1 MASSIASS
9 RLVGLGA
16 AWVSILMVATV
27 LRPLERTLAGTTS
40 VRLEQLAVLAGQGTA
55 LTVLGGL
62 RCAVASGCWLQAN
75 RAWEQRDAA
84 SMMTWLELTVA
95 ADERPVYYWLN
106 GARMLAYDM
115 PEWRLTAS
123 APRAYRRKIQEE
135 HAQSAL
141 QFLAN
146 GLRWHGKEAALFIE
160 MANLHLRCTG
170 DLAQAAHCYRLAAQ
184 QDDAPY
190 YAARIH
196 AELLQKMGRL
206 EEARDWLRQIL
217 PRLPEGDAAAR
228 KEVVVAR
235 IQALERQLAAR

>member
-1 MASSIASS
+1 MALSIANSS
-9 RLVGLGA
+9 LVGLGA
-16 AWVSILMVATV
+16 ACASILAMATV
-27 LRPLERTLAGTTS
+27 LRPLELILAGAARDRS
-40 VRLEQLAVLAGQGTA
+40 EQLVALAGHGTA
-55 LTVLGGL
+55 LSVLGGL

-75 RAWEQRDAA
+75 RAWERRDATTT
-84 SMMTWLELTVA
+84 MTWLELTVA

-106 GARMLAYDM
+106 GARMMAYDM
-115 PEWRLTAS
+115 PEWRLTNSVPWAF
-123 APRAYRRKIQEE
+123 RRKIQAEY
-135 HAQSAL
+135 AQSAL
-141 QFLAN
+141 QFLAK
-146 GLRWHGKEAALFIE
+146 GLRWHGKDAALFIE
-160 MANLHLRCTG
+160 MANLHLRRTG
-170 DLAQAAHCYRLAAQ
+170 DLAQAAQYYRQAAQ

-235 IQALERQLAAR
+235 IQALEQQLAAR

>member
-1 MASSIASS
+1 MAT
-9 RLVGLGA
+9 
-16 AWVSILMVATV
+16 M
-27 LRPLERTLAGTTS
+27 LRPLELTLAGAAR
-40 VRLEQLAVLAGQGTA
+40 VRPEQLIALAGHGTT

-62 RCAVASGCWLQAN
+62 RSAVASGCWLQAN

-84 SMMTWLELTVA
+84 SMVTWLELTVA

-106 GARMLAYDM
+106 GARMMAYDM
-115 PEWRLTAS
+115 PEWRLTDS
-123 APRAYRRKIQEE
+123 MPRAYRRKIHDEQ
-135 HAQSAL
+135 AQSAL
-141 QFLAN
+141 QFLAK
-146 GLRWHGKEAALFIE
+146 GLRWHGKDAALFIE

-170 DLAQAAHCYRLAAQ
+170 DLAQAAQCYRLAAQ

-206 EEARDWLRQIL
+206 KEARDWLRQIL

-235 IQALERQLAAR
+235 IQALEQQLAER